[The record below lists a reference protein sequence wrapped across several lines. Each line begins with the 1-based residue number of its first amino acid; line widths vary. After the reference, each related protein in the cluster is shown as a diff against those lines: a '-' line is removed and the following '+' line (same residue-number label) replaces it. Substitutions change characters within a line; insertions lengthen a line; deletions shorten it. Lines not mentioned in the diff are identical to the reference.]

1 MRRRSF
7 VGGLLGAA
15 VAPPFAPHA
24 QQARTPVIGFLNTL
38 SEAAAARHQVQFR
51 RGLGETGFV
60 PGRNVAIEF
69 RWAEGRY
76 DRLPGMAVELVGRGV
91 DLIVAQAPPAALA
104 ARTATT
110 RIPIVFAVGID
121 PVAAGLVASYNRPG
135 GNATGVTLVAAPL
148 GQKRLEIL
156 REVVPKAATAA
167 VIVNPFGPDA
177 APEIREV
184 QIAAQAMG
192 IELRLLNASNVA
204 ELESAFKAI
213 EARRPDGLLMGT
225 DPFYLV
231 QAKYIVERIARL
243 GLVAVHPFREFV
255 EAGGLVS
262 YGTNIANMWRQV
274 GIYAGRILKGAK
286 PADLPVLQPTTFEL
300 VINLKTA
307 EAQRIDISPRLHAR
321 SDDVIE

>member
-1 MRRRSF
+1 MARPI
-7 VGGLLGAA
+7 AA
-15 VAPPFAPHA
+15 RA
-24 QQARTPVIGFLNTL
+24 QPASMPVIGFLNTL
-38 SEAAAARHQVQFR
+38 SEAASAKHQIQFR

-76 DRLPGMAVELVGRGV
+76 DRLPAMAVELVRRGV

-135 GNATGVTLVAAPL
+135 GNATGITLVAGPL
-148 GQKRLEIL
+148 GQKRMEIL
-156 REVVPKAATAA
+156 RELLPRAATAA
-167 VIVNPFGPDA
+167 VVVNPFSPDA
-177 APEIREV
+177 PPEIREV
-184 QIAAQAMG
+184 QIAAQAIG
-192 IELRLLNASNVA
+192 LEPRLFNASSLA
-204 ELESAFKAI
+204 ELETAFAAV
-213 EARRPDGLLMGT
+213 EAQRPDGLLLGT
-225 DPFYLV
+225 DPFFLV
-231 QAKYIVERIARL
+231 QAKWIVERIARL
-243 GLVAVHPFREFV
+243 GLVAVYPFREFI
-255 EAGGLVS
+255 EAGGLIS

-307 EAQRIDISPRLHAR
+307 DSQRIDISPSLHAR
-321 SDDVIE
+321 SDEVIE